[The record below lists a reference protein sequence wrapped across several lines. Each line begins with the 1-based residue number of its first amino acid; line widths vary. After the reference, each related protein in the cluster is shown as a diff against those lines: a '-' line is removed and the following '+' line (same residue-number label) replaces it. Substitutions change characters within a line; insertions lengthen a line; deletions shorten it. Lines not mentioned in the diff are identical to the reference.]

1 MKIRDILQ
9 EKATL
14 IAIPLSKF
22 NMFFNNYILKKIA
35 KNTSKKSKCRQ
46 FKQCNTYWC
55 GNSWEFV
62 QTPPIE
68 LQNSKAPEFT
78 PTDL

>member
-35 KNTSKKSKCRQ
+35 NNTLGKVNADNLSSVIPIDVE
-46 FKQCNTYWC
+46 TA
-55 GNSWEFV
+55 GNLFNK
-62 QTPPIE
+62 
-68 LQNSKAPEFT
+68 L
-78 PTDL
+78 LL